1 MKIFFGVLFVL
12 LSGCSGS
19 PQCEPKIAPIKAEA
33 KPYDNTVRDDS
44 DPPNGRSGMWVLI
57 DARTGCH
64 YLGWDGA
71 YNRGAAITPRMDNNG
86 KQVCK

>member
-1 MKIFFGVLFVL
+1 MKIVLGALSVVL
-12 LSGCSGS
+12 AGCSGS
-19 PQCEPKIAPIKAEA
+19 PPCDSKNSPLKAEA
-33 KPYDNTVRDDS
+33 KPYDNSVRDDS

-57 DARTGCH
+57 DSRTGCQ